1 MEHPDEIDL
10 ATATLAGLAEH
21 LTAGRTTSERLT
33 QRYLDRIAAVN
44 SRGPGLHAV
53 QVLAPDALEQA
64 RRRDVER
71 ANGEVGGPLH
81 GIPVLVKDNIDVAG
95 LPTTAGSLALAGS
108 VPDVDAPVVAR
119 LRAAGAVVLGKTT
132 LTELA
137 NFTTEGMPSG
147 YSSLAGQVL
156 NPYDASRT
164 PSGSSA
170 GSAVAAAVALA
181 AMTVGTETSGSI
193 LSPAE
198 ACSVVGVK
206 PTVGLISRTGI
217 VPISA
222 TQDTAGPMARHV
234 ADAAALLGAMA
245 GLDPE
250 DPATAA
256 GAPYAGIDYLA
267 ALSTTALQGA
277 RLGFVA
283 SEDRVFAAAL
293 DVLRARGAVLVEVQV
308 GLTDAPS
315 ILTREFRRDLESYLA
330 RLPRGAPIRT
340 LAQLVAFNT
349 AHRGTAL
356 KFGQTLLEA
365 SLAVDLADPA
375 TAAAYASDR
384 EQGLTE
390 SRSAIDSVLEAQGL
404 AAIVSASA
412 TTVVGARAGY
422 PSVSVPAGYRDS
434 DRRPVA
440 LVFLGTAWTEAT
452 LLALAHDYERAAQVW
467 LPPTEVNPS
476 LFRGTAV
483 GVEPTTDGPEPP

>member
-1 MEHPDEIDL
+1 MEHPEEIDL
-10 ATATLAGLAEH
+10 ATATLAGLAEQ
-21 LTAGRTTSERLT
+21 LAAGRTTSERLT
-33 QRYLDRIAAVN
+33 QRYLDRIGAVN
-44 SRGPGLHAV
+44 SHGPGLHAV

-64 RRRDVER
+64 RLRDVER

-108 VPDVDAPVVAR
+108 VPAVDAPVVAR

-181 AMTVGTETSGSI
+181 AVTVGTETSGSI

-222 TQDTAGPMARHV
+222 TQDTAGPMARCV
-234 ADAAALLGAMA
+234 ADAAALLGAMT

-256 GAPYAGIDYLA
+256 APCAGIDYLA
-267 ALSTTALQGA
+267 ALATTALQGA

-467 LPPTEVNPS
+467 LPPAEVNPS

-483 GVEPTTDGPEPP
+483 AAAPTVDGPEPP